1 MIAACVRLRF
11 PPFVLCW
18 SHLIF
23 KYFFLPG
30 DLRHLRDLLNV
41 VAVLLFIFVLIFY
54 GIFHSFWNVLRGK
67 LLHLQS
73 CQLRGSYQEKEG
85 EFVRGSWR
93 TKLPSTPKLSGV
105 PVLPKLLGDI
115 SRRGGEQSI

>member
-41 VAVLLFIFVLIFY
+41 VAVLLFIFVLIFLWH
-54 GIFHSFWNVLRGK
+54 FSFFLECSQGEVTSPAK
-67 LLHLQS
+67 L
-73 CQLRGSYQEKEG
+73 
-85 EFVRGSWR
+85 
-93 TKLPSTPKLSGV
+93 STPGKLSGEGGGV
-105 PVLPKLLGDI
+105 CQGVLANKIAIHPEIVRCPCLAEVVG
-115 SRRGGEQSI
+115 